1 MGFIFGVD
9 NSSSVHTSNK
19 KNDILVLGESPTQG
33 LNDTKITA
41 EAIYSIIFQDN
52 KENLL
57 KSSS

>member
-1 MGFIFGVD
+1 MGFNFGVD
-9 NSSSVHTSNK
+9 NSLSVHTSNR

-33 LNDTKITA
+33 LDDTEITA
-41 EAIYSIIFQDN
+41 EAIYSIIFQDH